1 MHFGVVLDNNFQR
14 TYATTLA
21 GDGATNPVTHINHS
35 CVHDLLIAVP
45 RKQPDRMP
53 PES

>member
-21 GDGATNPVTHINHS
+21 GDGATIFVSTTSLSRFGPNSRTRGHLN
-35 CVHDLLIAVP
+35 CRTGTLL
-45 RKQPDRMP
+45 
-53 PES
+53 

>member
-21 GDGATNPVTHINHS
+21 GDGATAIVIAERQSGNLLDHAVATSAVNP
-35 CVHDLLIAVP
+35 
-45 RKQPDRMP
+45 R
-53 PES
+53 E